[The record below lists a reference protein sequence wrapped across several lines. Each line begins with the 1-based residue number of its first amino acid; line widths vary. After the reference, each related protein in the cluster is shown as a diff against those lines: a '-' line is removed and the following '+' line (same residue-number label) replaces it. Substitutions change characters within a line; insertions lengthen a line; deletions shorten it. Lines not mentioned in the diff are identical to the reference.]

1 MQLSW
6 SSAVVMAAFSAWAL
20 AGPSV
25 APTIWLTIWWRVTL
39 CLFLGVLLESLFFP
53 GPPLRQAR
61 ARTPCSNSW
70 AQRLLTYK
78 SFILSSR
85 FLWTVPY
92 ATVIPIM
99 AALGCRFTWLSD
111 LELCTSST
119 VIFDSSPGS
128 CLTTGFSCTAGAL
141 LIGAVL
147 EILVSSFFSSFL
159 LLFI

>member
-70 AQRLLTYK
+70 TQRLLTYK
-78 SFILSSR
+78 RFILSSR

-92 ATVIPIM
+92 VTVIPIM

-119 VIFDSSPGS
+119 VILVYLRAFLFSSTS
-128 CLTTGFSCTAGAL
+128 YFS
-141 LIGAVL
+141 
-147 EILVSSFFSSFL
+147 SSYSFFYSSFL